1 MSWTLVG
8 SSNNC
13 VYRSLPVVKITSI
26 VVYLQYAEI
35 MELTGQSIA
44 VPPPKHVFAVTYSE
58 SANERFNERRGNRS
72 IIHAYHGS
80 RLENFHSILHYGLQ
94 GHMSKV
100 G

>member
-1 MSWTLVG
+1 M
-8 SSNNC
+8 
-13 VYRSLPVVKITSI
+13 VVD
-26 VVYLQYAEI
+26 LQYAELV
-35 MELTGQSIA
+35 ELTGQSIT
-44 VPPPKHVFAVTYSE
+44 VPPPTHVFAVIYSE
-58 SANERFNERRGNRS
+58 SANDRFNERRGDRP